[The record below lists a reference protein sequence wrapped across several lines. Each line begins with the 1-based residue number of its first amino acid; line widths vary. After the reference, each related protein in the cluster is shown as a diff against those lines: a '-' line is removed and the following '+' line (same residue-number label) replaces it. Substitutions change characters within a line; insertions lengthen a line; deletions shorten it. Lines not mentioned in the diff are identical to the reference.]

1 MARLPCWPQISKR
14 VLPLLKVV
22 ISQLLCGNGHLL
34 RNKGHAKA
42 QYNLGLMYAKGK
54 GVLQDYVR
62 AHMWYNIAAMS
73 GESKNASK
81 NRDIVAKRMTPS
93 QLEKAQ
99 DLAREC
105 VAKDY
110 KGC

>member
-1 MARLPCWPQISKR
+1 MSENGLGFPQDYKTAAKWYTLAAEQGYANAQNSLGIMYY
-14 VLPLLKVV
+14 
-22 ISQLLCGNGHLL
+22 
-34 RNKGHAKA
+34 KG
-42 QYNLGLMYAKGK
+42 Q
-54 GVLQDYVR
+54 GVLLDNVY
-62 AHMWYNIAAMS
+62 AHMWLNIAAS
-73 GESKNASK
+73 TGNKKAAK
-81 NRDIVAKRMTPS
+81 NRDIIAKLMTPS